1 LPHPDPTILS
11 RFNPLGSSPPMIELT
26 LDSETSADEI
36 LAYLKRKVP
45 VILRAMRQVA
55 QPINKKLSD
64 HLKAKRQRT
73 NGIVGRDFSDPDN
86 PLDAF
91 PE

>member
-1 LPHPDPTILS
+1 
-11 RFNPLGSSPPMIELT
+11 MIELT

-45 VILRAMRQVA
+45 VILRAMRQVSR
-55 QPINKKLSD
+55 PINVALSN
-64 HLKAKRQRT
+64 HMKAKRQKRD
-73 NGIVGRDFSDPDN
+73 VMGRELSDPDN
-86 PLDAF
+86 PLDMP